1 MIKCDGIDKKKSEKC
16 NSPAKYTINID
27 DKTCYRCGRHS
38 RNMNKVLIENTD
50 DIVKEIKK
58 REQKPKILKS
68 DENGDEYNDNK
79 KLNIEKEEYSDIQEK
94 LSYQNENIN
103 NINYE
108 KNNKYKKID
117 ELCNLL
123 NNNNINNKQFY
134 SNKD

>member
-1 MIKCDGIDKKKSEKC
+1 
-16 NSPAKYTINID
+16 
-27 DKTCYRCGRHS
+27 
-38 RNMNKVLIENTD
+38 MNKVLIENTD

-108 KNNKYKKID
+108 KNNKYKKIEILFTKID